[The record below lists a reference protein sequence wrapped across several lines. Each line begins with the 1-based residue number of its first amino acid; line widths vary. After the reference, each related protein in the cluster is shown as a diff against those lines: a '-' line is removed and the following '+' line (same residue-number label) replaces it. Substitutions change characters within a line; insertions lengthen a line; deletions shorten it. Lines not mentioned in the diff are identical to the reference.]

1 MYGESSLIIAPK
13 AESHVLKL
21 SARVNGNGTI
31 FLDNLSVTNLVIIR
45 LKIQLFMSRSLVLE
59 MKA

>member
-1 MYGESSLIIAPK
+1 MESSFIIAP
-13 AESHVLKL
+13 STDPHVFKL

-31 FLDNLSVTNLVIIR
+31 FLDNLSVTNLVIIK
-45 LKIQLFMSRSLVLE
+45 LKIQLFKSGSLILE